1 MSNKKLKFNSIE
13 EQYQILNWL
22 EEDEKIIENFVNNQ
36 QNKINRFHDALFV
49 LGLFIL
55 VVFGIIFVFI

>member
-1 MSNKKLKFNSIE
+1 MSNKKLKFDHNE

-22 EEDEKIIENFVNNQ
+22 EEDEKIIENFVNKQ

-49 LGLFIL
+49 LGLFVL
-55 VVFGIIFVFI
+55 VVFCIVFVFI